1 MEKTDLLK
9 LDKTYYT
16 ARLQPRV
23 IDIGQKQFLSLTGKG
38 DPGGK
43 DFAKQLEVLYSTA
56 YALKF
61 ICKEAGKD
69 FVMPKLEGLWSFDE
83 KQFSGLSITDAP
95 AKVPRDQWIYRL
107 LIRMPGFVQRAEL
120 TSAINAVVHRKGLA
134 AAKNIELVEMNEGLV
149 VQMLHVGPFSSE
161 PETLLKMQEFMRT
174 HHLQRNGLHHEI
186 YLSDFRR
193 TAPEKLRTILREPV
207 RRS

>member
-1 MEKTDLLK
+1 MEKTDLSK
-9 LDKTYYT
+9 LDKAYYT
-16 ARLQPRV
+16 AGVRPQLV
-23 IDIGQKQFLSLTGKG
+23 EIAKNSFLSLAGKG

-61 ICKEAGKD
+61 ICKEGGKD

-95 AKVPRDQWIYRL
+95 AKVPRDQWNYRL
-107 LIRMPGFVQRAEL
+107 LIRMPGFVQQAQL
-120 TSAINAVVHRKGLA
+120 TTAINAVVNRKGLT
-134 AAKNIELVEMNEGLV
+134 AAKSLELIEMNEGLV
-149 VQMLHVGPFSSE
+149 VQMLHVGPFSNE

-174 HHLQRNGLHHEI
+174 HDLQRNGLHHEI

-207 RRS
+207 RRD